1 MTLLRILAA
10 TWVAATT
17 FPASAADEDYL
28 SPSALAPAGLVK
40 FWQLKLPLEADQRLA
55 DAYLVDDQLYL
66 ATQDGYVFAV
76 HADTGAGR
84 WMRRV
89 TAGGFRIKRPAHAG
103 NRVIFNTSTQLLV
116 LDRYSG
122 LALAE
127 SELGFPAGSA
137 AVTDGVNIFLGGL
150 NQRFYCFDVDS
161 LFEIW
166 KASTN
171 GPINS
176 APVVKDG
183 HLYVASNDSGVYACV
198 AANKQFFWQTTT
210 TGANTAD
217 LVADNIGVYVA
228 SRDLSLYFFDLRF
241 GRIRWRARFSGPLY
255 EPPVLTPD
263 VAYQYCPDDGV
274 VAVSTKTAPDE
285 KRFRWKLPRG
295 RKLLTVDSRHA
306 FVLSRDQVV
315 LVVGL
320 KDGQIAHTIPSP
332 GFTLPMPAT
341 KDTAIFLANPDGRIF
356 CARQRGVPPVRRA
369 DLLKA
374 LQPPAGH
381 DAAAHATTQP
391 AGDAQPAG
399 PEAGR
404 PRRPIRTV
412 GGKSKVTKQLE
423 SGSGGGGG
431 NP

>member
-28 SPSALAPAGLVK
+28 SSSALAPAGLVK

-76 HADTGAGR
+76 HAHTGAGR

-122 LALAE
+122 LARAE
-127 SELGFPAGSA
+127 TELGFPAGSA

-176 APVVKDG
+176 APAVKDG
-183 HLYVASNDSGVYACV
+183 RLYVASDDSGVYACV
-198 AANKQFFWQTTT
+198 AANKQFFWQTAT
-210 TGANTAD
+210 TGPNTAD
-217 LVADNIGVYVA
+217 LVADAAGVYVA

-255 EPPVLTPD
+255 EPPVLTAG

-274 VAVSTKTAPDE
+274 VAELIGPLVLAFQMSYPGKLSSMSATTAASVVPAV
-285 KRFRWKLPRG
+285 FLSLALPESNRIPPAISFQAIRSLPCQPSG
-295 RKLLTVDSRHA
+295 KSVLTVRWASSLRASLSSVCNSNARVRAPLVSPRASRNCDC
-306 FVLSRDQVV
+306 R
-315 LVVGL
+315 
-320 KDGQIAHTIPSP
+320 SP
-332 GFTLPMPAT
+332 FSVSSWLTWSC
-341 KDTAIFLANPDGRIF
+341 K
-356 CARQRGVPPVRRA
+356 
-369 DLLKA
+369 
-374 LQPPAGH
+374 
-381 DAAAHATTQP
+381 
-391 AGDAQPAG
+391 
-399 PEAGR
+399 
-404 PRRPIRTV
+404 
-412 GGKSKVTKQLE
+412 
-423 SGSGGGGG
+423 
-431 NP
+431 